1 MENEHFDHLL
11 LLPSETATTCSL
23 QIQLEKKEQEKDNFI
38 HSPSLIFKITFTFL
52 PSLISQTM
60 STIHQTHTRREG
72 EDKEF
77 SFWGSSNIIP
87 SENDC
92 DQPQG
97 NESRLKKE
105 AYFGETHQRKS
116 LKYEYSRFC
125 STVSDPS
132 RSKAIS
138 EGQRELMEMMQ
149 DMPESGYELS
159 FQDMVVHEK
168 QVLEPEQQ
176 PHQNETS
183 LENTL
188 MQSSSGNKA
197 QLKRVSKKKKNKG
210 NSRPG
215 QILRVESMDSETFLL
230 KLFFP
235 ISLDWMKKDR
245 AKNGSKVSSRPSL
258 QESIKQV
265 GKEWTIKR
273 LFLSG
278 DNREDGICQK
288 NGGRSISD
296 INE

>member
-1 MENEHFDHLL
+1 MENEHFDLFTFTPIEDGNDL
-11 LLPSETATTCSL
+11 FLTNSIGKKGTRKR
-23 QIQLEKKEQEKDNFI
+23 QL

-60 STIHQTHTRREG
+60 STIHQTHESDG
-72 EDKEF
+72 EKEF

-265 GKEWTIKR
+265 GKEWRIKR